1 MLKYVLKRLLWM
13 VLVVIGVMLIIFTLM
28 YVVPGDPAEI
38 VAGSTATDDMIEATR
53 ERLGLSDPYLVQL
66 WRYVKGVI
74 FHLDFGTSYLTEKS
88 VSTELA
94 VRLPRTILLGCFSL
108 FLSVSLGVIIGV
120 VSAVHRNGIGDRI
133 SMIVALIGVSV
144 PQFWLALLLVIL
156 FSVKLGW
163 LPATGISSLSC
174 YIMPCIALAVSGVGG
189 IARQSRSSMLEV
201 IRADYV
207 TTARAKGMKERDVI
221 YKHALPNAL
230 LPIITLAGNNL
241 AHVFGGAVA
250 IETVFAI
257 PGVGYYMVSAIN
269 KRDYPVIRG
278 SVIVLAIAF
287 SLVMLLVDLMYAAVD
302 PRIRSQYKNKK

>member
-1 MLKYVLKRLLWM
+1 MIRYIVKRLLWM
-13 VLVVIGVMLIIFTLM
+13 IVVVLGVMLIIFTLM
-28 YVVPGDPAEI
+28 YIVPGDPAEI
-38 VAGSTATDDMIEATR
+38 VAGYTATDDMIEATR
-53 ERLGLSDPYLVQL
+53 ERLGLDQPYMVQL
-66 WRYVKGVI
+66 INYFKGVL
-74 FHLDFGTSYLTEKS
+74 FHLDFGTSFMTEKS
-88 VSTELA
+88 VSAELA
-94 VRLPRTILLGCFSL
+94 VRLPRTIMLGCVSL
-108 FLSVSLGVIIGV
+108 FLSIAFGVLIGII
-120 VSAVHRNGIGDRI
+120 SAVHRNGIGDRI
-133 SMIVALIGVSV
+133 SMFIALIGVSV

-163 LPATGISSLSC
+163 LPASGISSLSC
-174 YIMPCIALAVSGVGG
+174 YIMPCIALAVGGIGG

-207 TTARAKGMKERDVI
+207 TTARAKGLKERSVI
-221 YKHALPNAL
+221 FGHALPNAL

-250 IETVFAI
+250 IETVFTI
-257 PGVGYYMVSAIN
+257 PGVGHYMVSAIN

-302 PRIRSQYKNKK
+302 PRIRSQYKNKR